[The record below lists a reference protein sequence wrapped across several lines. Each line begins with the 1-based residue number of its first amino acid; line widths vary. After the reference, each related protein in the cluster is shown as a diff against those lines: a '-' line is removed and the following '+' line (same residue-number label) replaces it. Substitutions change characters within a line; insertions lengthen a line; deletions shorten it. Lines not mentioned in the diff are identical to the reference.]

1 MFIYDQAKVVLAIS
15 VAEKKII
22 AAQTEHIYRYYENK
36 QRIVSEIGPYWP
48 EDSDYIQ
55 QIKRK

>member
-22 AAQTEHIYRYYENK
+22 AAQTEYAYRYYENK
-36 QRIVSEIGPYWP
+36 SRIVKERGPYWP
-48 EDSDYIQ
+48 EDADYIQ

>member
-22 AAQTEHIYRYYENK
+22 AAQTEHIYRYYENSP
-36 QRIVSEIGPYWP
+36 RIVRERGPYWP